1 MFLDYYGHYF
11 ETEERCL
18 IINDSLTNFNSLQ
31 YMHDNNFTL
40 PWNLMVQMKLKF
52 SLNTVTSRR
61 LGPIRG
67 PECFNFRIEI
77 RFDNSDHDGQVGIEM
92 MSEPKRYSCPNP
104 VYTDDTE
111 VYTIRALS
119 IIVGTICLT
128 SLALCCR
135 ALIRGQLLA
144 REVSSFFLERYKVN
158 LTVSEMIQFLNLMYV
173 VICINDVLIIIGTV
187 LKEIIENRR
196 TNTDLWDLCSTC
208 LGIGNLLVWL
218 GMLRYLGFFQ
228 KYNVIILT
236 IRQAMPNIVRFTV
249 CVSIMY
255 FGFVFCGWVVLGPYQ
270 FKFSTLSSTSEC
282 LFSLINGDDMFATF
296 SMVSAKGGMIWGFSR
311 IYLYLFVIIFIY
323 VVLSLF
329 IAIIMDAYEVVKEH
343 YKVGF
348 PKTRID
354 SFYRAVDYDIYSK
367 TFCEGLKPS
376 YVYRLWAW
384 IMIKRHGALW
394 PGYIRDKG
402 TDLTSQTSDQD
413 PLIT

>member
-1 MFLDYYGHYF
+1 
-11 ETEERCL
+11 
-18 IINDSLTNFNSLQ
+18 
-31 YMHDNNFTL
+31 
-40 PWNLMVQMKLKF
+40 MVQMKLIF
-52 SLNTVTSRR
+52 SINTVTSRR

-77 RFDNSDHDGQVGIEM
+77 KFDNSAHDGQIGIGM
-92 MSEPKRYSCPNP
+92 TSFPRRYDCPIP
-104 VYTDDTE
+104 VFTDVSE

-119 IIVGTICLT
+119 IVIGVVCLT
-128 SLALCCR
+128 SFILCCR

-144 REVSSFFLERYKVN
+144 REVAAFFQERYKIS
-158 LTVSEMIQFLNLMYV
+158 LTISEIIQFLNLWYV

-196 TNTDLWDLCSTC
+196 TNNDLWDLCSTC
-208 LGIGNLLVWL
+208 LGVGNLLVWL
-218 GMLRYLGFFQ
+218 GMLRYLGFFE

-296 SMVSAKGGMIWGFSR
+296 SMVASKSGMIWGFSR

-348 PKTRID
+348 PRSRID
-354 SFYRAVDYDIYSK
+354 SFYRAVDYNIYSK
-367 TFCEGLKPS
+367 TFCQGYRPS
-376 YVYRLWAW
+376 LIFKIWACY
-384 IMIKRHGALW
+384 MIKRYGPEW
-394 PGYIRDKG
+394 KGYERETK
-402 TDLTSQTSDQD
+402 SQNSQNDRD